1 MPEHLYAIV
10 DTNWLRLWTIS
21 GIFATLSRDVDD
33 YVDIVELVD
42 AYTCRCAYAYARV
55 YTRTMYNL
63 DAQHKRIG
71 KRVVGVGCE
80 REVITKY
87 RGGNKDA
94 RQLKKGIEIAV
105 GTRPAKNRLAVSRAW
120 SGVFMYS
127 RRRLVE
133 IEHLIVKTWT
143 FIYIQRKERNDDD
156 DDEEKKGRRS
166 SVKERMESRS
176 GIAVLR
182 DVGLNLRIS
191 RI

>member
-1 MPEHLYAIV
+1 M
-10 DTNWLRLWTIS
+10 
-21 GIFATLSRDVDD
+21 
-33 YVDIVELVD
+33 
-42 AYTCRCAYAYARV
+42 
-55 YTRTMYNL
+55 
-63 DAQHKRIG
+63 
-71 KRVVGVGCE
+71 
-80 REVITKY
+80 
-87 RGGNKDA
+87 
-94 RQLKKGIEIAV
+94 KKGIEIAV

-143 FIYIQRKERNDDD
+143 FIYIRRKERNDDD
-156 DDEEKKGRRS
+156 DDEEEKGRRS